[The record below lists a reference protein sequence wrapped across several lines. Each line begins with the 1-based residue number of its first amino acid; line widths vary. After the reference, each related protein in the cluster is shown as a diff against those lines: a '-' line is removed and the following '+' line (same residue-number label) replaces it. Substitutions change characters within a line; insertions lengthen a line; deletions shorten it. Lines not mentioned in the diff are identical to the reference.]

1 MRSLKTFS
9 VLLLILAAMLWV
21 ISAYIEVV
29 GKRMTISDPKDLPED
44 IEAVV
49 VPGASVYRS
58 GRLSPVLEQRMAMA
72 LRALQIRPNA
82 KLLVSG
88 HAIKGGYSETQ
99 AMIEY
104 ARRNGLSP
112 ARILQDDGGRST
124 YVTMLH
130 CRREFALRRI
140 ALVTQ
145 PFHLPRGL
153 YVGNRLG
160 LTVYGLPAA
169 DTTDESTFPVREY
182 FVRFKDFIL
191 VRISRGFNAN

>member
-1 MRSLKTFS
+1 MKTLKSLGFL
-9 VLLLILAAMLWV
+9 VLVFAVMLWV
-21 ISAYIEVV
+21 VNAYIEVV
-29 GKRMTISDPKDLPED
+29 AKRMTITHLDDLPE

-58 GRLSPVLEQRMAMA
+58 GKLSPVLEQRMNAA
-72 LRALQIRPNA
+72 IRVLRLRPLT

-88 HAIKGGYSETQ
+88 HAIKGGYSETL
-99 AMIEY
+99 AMIDY
-104 ARRNGLSP
+104 AKRHGIDDT
-112 ARILQDDGGRST
+112 RILQDDGGRST

-130 CRREFALRRI
+130 CRREFALSRI
-140 ALVTQ
+140 LLVTQ

-160 LTVYGLPAA
+160 LTVFGYPAA
-169 DTTDESTFPVREY
+169 ETSEENDLPLREY